1 MDCQDIIIGRAR
13 GNFSNIGDYYTRDR
27 STPRRDEVY
36 GGKDDLIGKYI
47 RGLSEGFLRAS
58 GGLSEVF
65 LRFS

>member
-36 GGKDDLIGKYI
+36 RGKDDLIGW
-47 RGLSEGFLRAS
+47 
-58 GGLSEVF
+58 
-65 LRFS
+65 